1 MALFLVSACEK
12 LFETIVSL
20 AIAWLAIVCLSV
32 CVCIVCESLS
42 FSLSLSLSLSLG
54 QTRQNTDRIERPL
67 LLFCFVS
74 DHVFG

>member
-20 AIAWLAIVCLSV
+20 AIVWLAIVCLSV

-42 FSLSLSLSLSLG
+42 FSLSLSLSLG